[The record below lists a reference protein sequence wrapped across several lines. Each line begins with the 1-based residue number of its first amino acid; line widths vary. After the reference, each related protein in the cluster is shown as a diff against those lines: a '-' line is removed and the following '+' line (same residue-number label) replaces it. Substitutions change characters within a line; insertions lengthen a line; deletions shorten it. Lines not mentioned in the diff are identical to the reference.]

1 MSYVVWLV
9 LFFLVI
15 MTGGVFYILR
25 MQRARRKI
33 SDKALFLKENGK
45 KLNIDFALCRVVH
58 KEYYAENEK
67 GEKTRKDLS
76 IITFQTDLI
85 NGKMILFKTPPIF
98 LAENNLRKR
107 ISDQKTTAVYYEP
120 SNPSIYYFD
129 VEFLVAFMTE
139 GFAAI

>member
-45 KLNIDFALCRVVH
+45 KLNIDFALCGVVH

-98 LAENNLRKR
+98 LAEDELRGK
-107 ISDQKTTAVYYEP
+107 INAQNSTFLYYDP
-120 SNPSIYYFD
+120 SNPAIYYFD
-129 VEFLVAFMTE
+129 IEFLLSFMVEVAL
-139 GFAAI
+139 